1 MIFLLYKWSFN
12 EPLVAI
18 DSWLCINLT
27 SLQYACWKLE
37 TWRRRGVGEGKLY
50 GKGDSILL
58 HIFEEDK
65 THVSQAWFALGC
77 QLFFFVLQIFGNTF
91 NHKKGT

>member
-1 MIFLLYKWSFN
+1 MNLWWRF
-12 EPLVAI
+12 
-18 DSWLCINLT
+18 DSWLCIDLS

-37 TWRRRGVGEGKLY
+37 TWRRRGVGEGKLC
-50 GKGDSILL
+50 GKGDTILL

-77 QLFFFVLQIFGNTF
+77 QLFFVLHFFGQQF
-91 NHKKGT
+91 QS